1 MCIEG
6 EEPIKADLCLYA
18 IGREANLSGIE
29 DLDIKIDKGS
39 IVVNSKMETSIP
51 SIYAVGDVT
60 GGVMLA
66 HAAFKMG
73 EVAASNALGVN
84 KEVDLGAL
92 PSCVYTIP
100 EVASVGIT
108 EEDARK
114 NIM

>member
-1 MCIEG
+1 
-6 EEPIKADLCLYA
+6 
-18 IGREANLSGIE
+18 
-29 DLDIKIDKGS
+29 
-39 IVVNSKMETSIP
+39 
-51 SIYAVGDVT
+51 
-60 GGVMLA
+60 
-66 HAAFKMG
+66 MG
-73 EVAASNALGVN
+73 EVAASNALGMN